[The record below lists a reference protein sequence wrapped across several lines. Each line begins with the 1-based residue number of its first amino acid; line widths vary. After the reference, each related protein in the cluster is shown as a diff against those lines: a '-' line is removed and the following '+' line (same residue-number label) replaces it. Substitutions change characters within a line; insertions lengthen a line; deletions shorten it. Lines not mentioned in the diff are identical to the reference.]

1 MANYAD
7 DTTPYIC
14 GKDITSVI
22 KSLEN
27 AAEIVFIWFKNNQ
40 MNGNEE
46 KCDVV
51 LSTHQDMHVKI
62 GTLYIKKSFP
72 EKLLGVKID
81 SDLNFEEHISS
92 ICKKASAKL
101 NALASMSPYIDE
113 GKRRLIMNAFF
124 NSYFN
129 YYLRAWMFHSRKLNN
144 EINRL
149 HERCLRIIYNDSSST
164 FERLLTTDN
173 SISIHDRIQFL
184 QMKCLNSIRSRS
196 LISFRM
202 CSL

>member
-1 MANYAD
+1 M
-7 DTTPYIC
+7 
-14 GKDITSVI
+14 K
-22 KSLEN
+22 
-27 AAEIVFIWFKNNQ
+27 
-40 MNGNEE
+40 GNEE

-101 NALASMSPYIDE
+101 NALASISPYIDE
-113 GKRRLIMNAFF
+113 GKRRLIII
-124 NSYFN
+124 N
-129 YYLRAWMFHSRKLNN
+129 YYPRAWMFHSRKLNN

-149 HERCLRIIYNDSSST
+149 HERCLRIMYNDSSST
-164 FERLLTTDN
+164 FERLLTKDN
-173 SISIHDRIQFL
+173 SISIHDRNL
-184 QMKCLNSIRSRS
+184 QVLAIETFKLYTEQGPDTLQDVFHLSSQPEFNLRDKTHFATQPIRTVYYGDNSLRY
-196 LISFRM
+196 LEPKF
-202 CSL
+202 